1 MAREKKCTTAQ
12 LALAWV
18 LTQGKDIVPIPGT
31 KKQTYLEQNI
41 RAAEI
46 SLSASD
52 ITRLNDAAPLGVA
65 AGARYPEAGMRVV
78 NR

>member
-1 MAREKKCTTAQ
+1 MAREKKCTPAQ

-18 LTQGKDIVPIPGT
+18 LAQGKDIVPIPGT

-41 RAAEI
+41 RAAEL

-52 ITRLNDAAPLGVA
+52 ITRLNDAAPLGAA
-65 AGARYPEAGMRVV
+65 AGARYSAAGMNTV